1 LQNIIQ
7 KAKKH
12 LNVALEHNP
21 QHIPSVLLLSDILFE
36 EQKYDQVQTLID
48 RIKHGVTGMAE
59 INYLQSKLF
68 FIKQNYAEAF
78 KFINKAISKNPSHIE
93 SYRLGADICS
103 KANDQFHEIRYLEK
117 IIDLEPLNGGAH
129 VRLSKLITDPTDCER
144 KKLLL
149 EISVDLLPHSTEPI
163 WELAQLHLGLTQ
175 SSKNKKGREDQNFLI
190 AEKYMQHAISL
201 DPKNRT
207 FEYQLAQSYF
217 FNDFFEDAEQLF
229 LKLFKINFRKKDC
242 SYFLG
247 LIKVRKQENQVA
259 KNFFLSAL
267 GSQQYNPEVLL
278 EVAKIKAEEK
288 HYKEAIKTV
297 EQAIVT
303 LEEKEHAKGKL
314 SKSLSLENKFYDARK
329 KLGETHKLRKLRSDA
344 LVLKFLILKSINKT
358 HEKGLL
364 LDAVK
369 VYSANY
375 HAYFHLGEIELIKG
389 NLENSKHFFLKARNV
404 HWSESEIHYNLA
416 LIEIDLRN
424 IRDATLHLHDTLEIN
439 DRHRKAKNLLK
450 KLGESYRAKNQ

>member
-1 LQNIIQ
+1 MQNIIQ

-21 QHIPSVLLLSDILFE
+21 QHIPSVLLLSDILLE

-175 SSKNKKGREDQNFLI
+175 NSKNKKGGEDQNFLI
-190 AEKYMQHAISL
+190 
-201 DPKNRT
+201 
-207 FEYQLAQSYF
+207 
-217 FNDFFEDAEQLF
+217 
-229 LKLFKINFRKKDC
+229 
-242 SYFLG
+242 
-247 LIKVRKQENQVA
+247 
-259 KNFFLSAL
+259 
-267 GSQQYNPEVLL
+267 
-278 EVAKIKAEEK
+278 
-288 HYKEAIKTV
+288 
-297 EQAIVT
+297 
-303 LEEKEHAKGKL
+303 
-314 SKSLSLENKFYDARK
+314 
-329 KLGETHKLRKLRSDA
+329 
-344 LVLKFLILKSINKT
+344 
-358 HEKGLL
+358 
-364 LDAVK
+364 
-369 VYSANY
+369 
-375 HAYFHLGEIELIKG
+375 
-389 NLENSKHFFLKARNV
+389 
-404 HWSESEIHYNLA
+404 
-416 LIEIDLRN
+416 
-424 IRDATLHLHDTLEIN
+424 IR
-439 DRHRKAKNLLK
+439 
-450 KLGESYRAKNQ
+450 